1 MRCLHCGT
9 DSPGYTTC
17 PRCGATLAQ
26 LLPPFDQAER
36 RFRALH
42 ERHRIGQVDAR
53 QYQSELRQL
62 SVADAQGTYW
72 SLAPDGRWLRYDPE
86 GWVPADPPHRPLPP
100 PAEPSPR
107 PAPRPRRRRLGLAVG
122 CAALVVVAAGLLV
135 FTLVSGRQ
143 EYASTP
149 LLVEGAPAQVAAPAP
164 VPLSPAQQQDV
175 IARLGP
181 PESFTILFYQEPD
194 GGSVRDSR
202 VETWSYFTAGTE
214 FSFLDGE
221 LVQEVPLDIPVSELV
236 PLPYRPELFSA
247 YMSLDEIIAAAGL
260 GRHLVIPVEKEL
272 AEDAR
277 VYFADQLT
285 FGLQGDELVFVETL
299 PLDVE

>member
-1 MRCLHCGT
+1 MRCRHCGT

-17 PRCGATLAQ
+17 PHCSAPLAQ

-36 RFRALH
+36 RFIALH
-42 ERHRIGQVDAR
+42 DRHRTGQVDAR

-62 SVADAQGTYW
+62 SVRDAQGAYW
-72 SLAPDGRWLRYDPE
+72 SLAPDGRWLRHGPE

-107 PAPRPRRRRLGLAVG
+107 QAPRTRRRWLWPAVG
-122 CAALVVVAAGLLV
+122 CAALVVVAAGLLIL
-135 FTLVSGRQ
+135 TLVLGRQ

-149 LLVEGAPAQVAAPAP
+149 LLVEEAPVRVEAPAP
-164 VPLSPAQQQDV
+164 VPLSPAQEDV
-175 IARLGP
+175 VARLGP
-181 PESFTILFYQEPD
+181 PESFTILFYQEPV
-194 GGSVRDSR
+194 GSSMRDAR
-202 VETWSYFTAGTE
+202 YETWSYFTAGTE

-221 LVQEVPLDIPVSELV
+221 LVQEIPLDISVSELA

-247 YMSLDEIIAAAGL
+247 YMSLDQIIAATGL
-260 GRHLVIPVEKEL
+260 GRHLMIPVEKEL
-272 AEDAR
+272 AQDAQ

-285 FGLQGDELVFVETL
+285 FGLQGNELVFVETL
-299 PLDVE
+299 PLEVE